1 VLAEPTL
8 LLPVLARVE
17 VFPIMRH
24 LHDKLGLF
32 LALALLAS
40 GSFAADEIKSGPQ
53 PGQPLGPPF
62 NPLSCNGPHAGQRVD
77 LVEKNGA
84 NPVALIFAREITSP
98 LLELV
103 KKLDE
108 AAAQNRDARLGSLVV
123 FCSDDEGLEKKLQD
137 LARKEGL
144 KHVILTLDASA
155 GPRGYQVARDADV
168 TVILYNRKTVKVNHA
183 FKKGEL
189 TPADVDKIIRELKEV
204 LPPK

>member
-17 VFPIMRH
+17 VFPIMRR
-24 LHDKLGLF
+24 LHDTLGLF
-32 LALALLAS
+32 LALALLAG
-40 GSFAADEIKSGPQ
+40 GSFAADDLKSGPQ
-53 PGQPLGPPF
+53 PGQFIAPF
-62 NPLSCNGPHAGQRVD
+62 NPLNCTGPHTGQKADLTERNGP
-77 LVEKNGA
+77 
-84 NPVALIFAREITSP
+84 NPVVLIIAREISDP
-98 LLELV
+98 LTRLLLKV
-103 KKLDE
+103 DE
-108 AAAQNRDARLGSLVV
+108 AVAQNRADRLGAFVV

-155 GPRGYQVARDADV
+155 GPRGYHIARDAEI
-168 TVILYNRKTVKVNHA
+168 TVLLYKQKTVKVNHA

-189 TPADVDKIIRELKEV
+189 RFADVDRILGELKEI